1 MPLVTM
7 KEIVAEADR
16 AGYGVGSFN
25 VVSMQTI
32 MGAIK
37 AAEDTQSPI
46 ILQAAEVRLKHSPLH
61 LLGPMMITAAQQ
73 ARVPVAV
80 HLDHGSKLET
90 IKEALSMGFTSV
102 MYDGSHLP
110 IEQNIKNTLAVMQLA
125 KDYGAS
131 TEGEIG
137 RVGGSEDSSK
147 DIEMVITQVKDA
159 RSFYQQTG
167 VDALAVAIGNVHGI
181 YKNEPKLQFQRLE
194 EIKKAVGIPL
204 VLHGGSGL
212 TCSDFRKC
220 IQYGIKKINVQTATL
235 TNVVKRVRSL
245 LDLNKNVDYFTF
257 HQCVIDATYESVRSH
272 IEAFQSDNRIE
283 AGVD

>member
-7 KEIVAEADR
+7 KEIVERANH

-37 AAEDTQSPI
+37 AAEDTHSPI

-61 LLGPMMITAAQQ
+61 LLGPMMIKAAEQ
-73 ARVPVAV
+73 ASVPVAV
-80 HLDHGSKLET
+80 HLDHGSKLEI
-90 IKEALSMGFTSV
+90 IKEALAMGFTSV

-110 IEQNIKNTLAVMQLA
+110 LEQNINNTLEVMRLA
-125 KDYGAS
+125 KEYGAS
-131 TEGEIG
+131 TEAEIG

-159 RSFYQQTG
+159 SSFFQHTG

-181 YKNEPKLQFQRLE
+181 YMSEPKLQFQRLQ
-194 EIKKAVGIPL
+194 EIKQAVGIPL

-212 TCSDFRKC
+212 TINDFRRC
-220 IQYGIKKINVQTATL
+220 IDCGIKKINVQTATL
-235 TNVVKRVRSL
+235 NNVVKKVKSL
-245 LDLNKNVDYFTF
+245 LMENKNTDYFTY
-257 HQCVIDATYESVRSH
+257 HQCVINAAYESVRSH
-272 IEAFQSDNRIE
+272 IEAFQSENQ
-283 AGVD
+283 V